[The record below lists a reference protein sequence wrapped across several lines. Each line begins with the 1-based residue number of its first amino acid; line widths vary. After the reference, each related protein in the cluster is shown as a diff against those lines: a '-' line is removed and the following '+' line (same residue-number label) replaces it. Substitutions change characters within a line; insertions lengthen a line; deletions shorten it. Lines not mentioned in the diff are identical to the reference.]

1 MRPISGTQP
10 SFCGSTSQRDCP
22 SSKET
27 PQHDTPL
34 VKEAEMKTYVVEL
47 KYTAYATRMVE
58 AEAIAHVSPLD
69 DGYGEWTTDDAYEWE
84 RNNDQPSREG

>member
-1 MRPISGTQP
+1 
-10 SFCGSTSQRDCP
+10 
-22 SSKET
+22 
-27 PQHDTPL
+27 
-34 VKEAEMKTYVVEL
+34 MKTYVVEL